1 MDIVD
6 EYKYLGITFC
16 SNGSFYKARTKL
28 VEQGNRAM
36 FALLNK
42 CRSLHLPLDMQI
54 DLLDKTVS
62 PILLYGSEVWGYE
75 NIEILERLRLKFC
88 KYILNVKTSTPTNM
102 VMGELGIFPLE
113 TMIRV
118 RMVKFWCN
126 LLNDVQ
132 NKYSSLMY
140 KILYNLH
147 SSIVN
152 EKNEKKLKRFS
163 TTFK

>member
-1 MDIVD
+1 
-6 EYKYLGITFC
+6 
-16 SNGSFYKARTKL
+16 
-28 VEQGNRAM
+28 
-36 FALLNK
+36 
-42 CRSLHLPLDMQI
+42 MQI
-54 DLLDKTVS
+54 DLFDKTVS

-102 VMGELGIFPLE
+102 VMGELGIFPQE
-113 TMIRV
+113 TMICV
-118 RMVKFWCN
+118 RIVKFWCN
-126 LLNDVQ
+126 LLNDVK

-140 KILYNLH
+140 KILFNLH